1 MLTPIPLVVETG
13 LFLVALSLKTLFS
26 LPNMKKKLSGFC
38 LLRGEGVFSE
48 SVREWKVVTKPIFR

>member
-48 SVREWKVVTKPIFR
+48 SVRE